1 MNTGQTPDKNL
12 EMATFAAGCF
22 WCTEAI
28 FRRLKGVEEVVS
40 GYTGGNP
47 PAGREEPSYEQVSTG
62 ETGHAEAVQIKFDP
76 KAISYEKLLEV
87 FFKLHDPTTPNRQ
100 GADVGSQ
107 YRSAVFYHSE
117 EQKRAAKKM
126 LEKMNKEPYEGKIV
140 TQLNQFESFYPAE
153 GYHQEYYEKNPD
165 AAYCKVVIDP
175 KITKLYKEFGSSAKE
190 NYKS

>member
-1 MNTGQTPDKNL
+1 MGTDQASSKNL
-12 EMATFAAGCF
+12 QTATFAAGCF

-40 GYTGGNP
+40 GYTGGKST
-47 PAGREEPSYEQVSTG
+47 EPSYEQVSTG
-62 ETGHAEAVQIKFDP
+62 ETGHAEAIQIKFDP
-76 KAISYEKLLEV
+76 KAISYENLLEV

-107 YRSAVFYHSE
+107 YRSAVFYHNE
-117 EQKRAAKKM
+117 EQKRTAKKM

-140 TQLNQFESFYPAE
+140 TQINQFESFYPAE

-175 KITKLYKEFGSSAKE
+175 KITKLYKEFGSEVKE
-190 NYKS
+190 EYKT